1 MTAQY
6 QHDNNTNDSTFDY
19 PVAVPFPVTGNSPI
33 VPTRPTLAS
42 ANLGHNKSNYQLPS
56 SRRIGE
62 FAQVPEQQIQQL
74 TKQGYTRGLSTS
86 LAQTIKN
93 FPLRIWVVDNSG
105 SMQKTDGHRFVETK
119 RTQDVKVVDCSRWN
133 EIKDCIEYHA
143 QMAAALEA
151 PTTFRMLNDPACGP
165 NSQQFGVAE
174 NSLDARVLQ
183 EEVDRAITIMK
194 TAQPGGVTPLIQH
207 IEEIRQSVKELEPQL
222 RADGCRVAIILA
234 TDGLPTDS
242 RGYGGA
248 AIQQQFVEA
257 LRGLEGLP
265 VWVVVRLC
273 TDEENVV
280 EFYNDLDGQLELSLE
295 VLDDFLEEAKEVH
308 EHNPWLNYALPLHRL
323 RELGYHHRIFDMMD
337 ERPFTHEE
345 LREYCSLLLIDK
357 SPSDELPDPSADWK
371 EFSKTVKNL
380 LARQEG
386 QWNPIKKKV
395 TPWIDVKK
403 MDKMYSGKKFS
414 LSSLFGV

>member
-6 QHDNNTNDSTFDY
+6 QHDNNTNDSAFDY

-174 NSLDARVLQ
+174 NSLDTRVLQ

-194 TAQPGGVTPLIQH
+194 SAQPGGVTPLIQH

-337 ERPFTHEE
+337 ERPFTH
-345 LREYCSLLLIDK
+345 
-357 SPSDELPDPSADWK
+357 
-371 EFSKTVKNL
+371 
-380 LARQEG
+380 
-386 QWNPIKKKV
+386 
-395 TPWIDVKK
+395 
-403 MDKMYSGKKFS
+403 
-414 LSSLFGV
+414 

>member
-1 MTAQY
+1 MAHQQPAFNPMVVPLPVEMDDGDTPIATAR
-6 QHDNNTNDSTFDY
+6 
-19 PVAVPFPVTGNSPI
+19 PI
-33 VPTRPTLAS
+33 LAT
-42 ANLGHNKSNYQLPS
+42 ANMAHNKSNYQLPS

-62 FAQVPEQQIQQL
+62 FAPVTEQTIQKL
-74 TKQGYTRGLSTS
+74 VSQGYTRGHASS

-105 SMQKTDGHRFVETK
+105 SMQQTDGHRFVETK

-234 TDGLPTDS
+234 TDGLPTDCG
-242 RGYGGA
+242 GYGGA

-323 RELGYHHRIFDMMD
+323 REMGYHDRLFDMMD

-371 EFSKTVKNL
+371 EFSKAVKTL

-403 MDKMYSGKKFS
+403 MEKMYSGKFS
-414 LSSLFGV
+414 LSSLLFG

>member
-1 MTAQY
+1 MSAQY
-6 QHDNNTNDSTFDY
+6 ISSAPPIV
-19 PVAVPFPVTGNSPI
+19 PVAVPFPASDNRYHHTATAPA
-33 VPTRPTLAS
+33 RPSLATE
-42 ANLGHNKSNYQLPS
+42 KSNYKLPS
-56 SRRIGE
+56 SRRNGE
-62 FAQVPEQQIQQL
+62 FALVPENQVKQL
-74 TKQGYTRGLSTS
+74 TNQGYTRGLASS
-86 LAQTIKN
+86 LAQTIKT

-105 SMQKTDGHRFVETK
+105 SMQNTDGHRFIETK
-119 RTQDVKVVDCSRWN
+119 RTQDIKVVDCSRWN

-151 PTTFRMLNDPACGP
+151 PTAFRMLNDPACGP
-165 NSQQFGVAE
+165 NSQQFGIAE
-174 NSLDARVLQ
+174 NSIDKHVLQ
-183 EEVDRAITIMK
+183 EELDRAITIMK

-248 AIQQQFVEA
+248 AIQQQFLEA

-273 TDEENVV
+273 TDEEEVV

-308 EHNPWLNYALPLHRL
+308 DHNPWLNYGLPLHRM
-323 RELGYHHRIFDMMD
+323 REMGYHHRIFDMMD
-337 ERPFTHEE
+337 ERPFTYEE
-345 LREYCSLLLIDK
+345 LREFCSLLLIDR

-371 EFSKTVKNL
+371 EFSKAVKNL
-380 LARQEG
+380 LKKQSG

-395 TPWIDVKK
+395 TPWIDIKK
-403 MDKMYSGKKFS
+403 MDRMYDRRSWFS
-414 LSSLFGV
+414 IRW

>member
-1 MTAQY
+1 MTSSSQQY
-6 QHDNNTNDSTFDY
+6 QYNNTTPSY
-19 PVAVPFPVTGNSPI
+19 GVPVAVPLAVNNGNSPSAPSA
-33 VPTRPTLAS
+33 VGQRPTLQ
-42 ANLGHNKSNYQLPS
+42 HKKSSYKLPS

-62 FAQVPEQQIQQL
+62 LAAVPEQQIQQL

-105 SMQKTDGHRFVETK
+105 SMQNTDGHRFVETK

-165 NSQQFGVAE
+165 NSQQFGIAE
-174 NSLDARVLQ
+174 TSLDPRVLQ

-207 IEEIRQSVKELEPQL
+207 IEEIQQSVKELEPQL

-234 TDGLPTDS
+234 TDGLPTDA
-242 RGYGGA
+242 RGYGGS
-248 AIQQQFVEA
+248 AIQQQFVQA

-273 TDEENVV
+273 TDEEDVV
-280 EFYNDLDGQLELSLE
+280 NFYNDLDGQLELSLE
-295 VLDDFLEEAKEVH
+295 VLDDFLEEANEVH

-323 RELGYHHRIFDMMD
+323 REMGYHHRIFDMMD

-345 LREYCSLLLIDK
+345 LREYCSLILVDR

-380 LARQEG
+380 LARQKG

-403 MDKMYSGKKFS
+403 MDKIYSGKKF
-414 LSSLFGV
+414 LFW

>member
-1 MTAQY
+1 MTSQY
-6 QHDNNTNDSTFDY
+6 NNSNALPLVV
-19 PVAVPFPVTGNSPI
+19 PVAVPLPVSIDNEDT
-33 VPTRPTLAS
+33 PTALARPPLSS
-42 ANLGHNKSNYQLPS
+42 ANAAHKKSNYQLPS
-56 SRRIGE
+56 SRRNGE
-62 FAQVPEQQIQQL
+62 FAPVTERQIKQL
-74 TKQGYTRGLSTS
+74 VDQGYTRGHATS

-93 FPLRIWVVDNSG
+93 FPLRIWVIDNSG
-105 SMQKTDGHRFVETK
+105 SMQTTDGHRFVQTK
-119 RTQDVKVVDCSRWN
+119 RTQDVKVVNCSRWS
-133 EIKDCIEYHA
+133 EIKDCIEYHV

-174 NSLDARVLQ
+174 NALDTHVLQ
-183 EEVDRAITIMK
+183 EEVDRAISIMK
-194 TAQPGGVTPLIQH
+194 TARPGGVTPLVQH
-207 IEEIRQSVKELEPQL
+207 IEEIKQSVQELEPQL

-248 AIQQQFVEA
+248 AIQQQFLEA

-273 TDEENVV
+273 TDEESVV
-280 EFYNDLDGQLELSLE
+280 EYYNDLDGQLELSLE

-308 EHNPWLNYALPLHRL
+308 EQNPWLNYALPLHRL
-323 RELGYHHRIFDMMD
+323 REMGYHDRLFDMMD

-345 LREYCSLLLIDK
+345 LREFCTLLLLDK

-371 EFSKTVKNL
+371 EFSKKVKTL
-380 LARQEG
+380 LAKQQG
-386 QWNPIKKKV
+386 QWNPIQKKV
-395 TPWIDVKK
+395 TPWIDLRK
-403 MDKMYSGKKFS
+403 MHQKYSGKS
-414 LSSLFGV
+414 WLSSIWV